1 MRVQLRDTAI
11 QRAKGVATA
20 PLGPGGSRN
29 LAHAFFPE
37 GAKGQF
43 WRARMDGS
51 FGSERNNERH

>member
-1 MRVQLRDTAI
+1 MRVQLRDTTI

-20 PLGPGGSRN
+20 LLGPGGSSN
-29 LAHAFFPE
+29 LVHAVFPE
-37 GAKGQF
+37 GAKGQS